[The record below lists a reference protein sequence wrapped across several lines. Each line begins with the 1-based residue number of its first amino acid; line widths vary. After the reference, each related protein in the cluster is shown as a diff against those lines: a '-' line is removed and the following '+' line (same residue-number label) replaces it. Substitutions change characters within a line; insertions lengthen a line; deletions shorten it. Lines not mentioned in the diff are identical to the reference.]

1 MEVFTETMNITTP
14 THILS
19 ALAQH
24 KNVLLY
30 GPPGTGKTF
39 LLSRITALIEERE
52 NAAGRPA
59 INLGNARDPF
69 GEAADTDGNDKLPA
83 NVTMDWVTFHQSYSY
98 EEFVV
103 GKFPVPE
110 DGGIKLQP
118 FFGLLMNAAV
128 ALKEAGPDHGH
139 IIVIDEIN
147 RANAS
152 QVFGE
157 FITLLDA
164 DYRATIDSEDNPNAL
179 KIKLPGIRYRDGQ
192 SEEIGC
198 FDGDDV
204 KQLDE
209 DWTFPEN
216 LYILATMNS
225 VDRAA
230 LPLDSALTRRFHK
243 IEMAPD
249 IKWLSEKFEI
259 DMQRLTEKVIAARS
273 GEAFEDLS
281 AEETTVLL
289 MDRINGIVA
298 GELGKDFEL
307 GHALFLG
314 VANAAA
320 DQRWLA
326 LATAWDSKIYPQL
339 SERFVQNSDAMRAIL
354 KVADQ
359 DEVGAVF
366 TERQPIGGGVLQNAP
381 VLVRPLSTLS
391 EEDAASVLRHIAI

>member
-1 MEVFTETMNITTP
+1 MTITTP
-14 THILS
+14 THVLS
-19 ALAQH
+19 ALANH

-39 LLSRITALIEERE
+39 LLSRITALIDERE

-59 INLGNARDPF
+59 INLGNAGDPF
-69 GEAADTDGNDKLPA
+69 GQAADIDGDDKLPA
-83 NVTMDWVTFHQSYSY
+83 TITMDWVTFHQSYSY

-110 DGGIKLQP
+110 DGGVKLQP

-164 DYRATIDSEDNPNAL
+164 DYRATIDGEENPNAL

-204 KQLDE
+204 KQLAE

-216 LYILATMNS
+216 LFILATMNS

-259 DMQRLTEKVIAARS
+259 DMQGLTEKVIAARA
-273 GEAFEDLS
+273 GEAFEALS
-281 AEETTVLL
+281 AEEATVLL

-314 VANAAA
+314 VANAPA
-320 DQRWLA
+320 DQRWEA

-359 DEVGAVF
+359 DEVGSVF

-381 VLVRPLSTLS
+381 VLVRPLSSLS
-391 EEDAASVLRHIAI
+391 ENDAALVLRHIAI